1 MSVILKRS
9 LIVAFLVIAAATGLY
24 LNTAEAT
31 QAPDK
36 LQQEYRDVQKKESLK
51 KIAEREK
58 YYSTMAAEMK
68 ALYKAC
74 SGTDKAACKVAREH
88 EKATREKLTQA
99 RKANSDQFK
108 AKMQEYRTKLG
119 KDAPNNA
126 EKDNN
131 AMKAKKDDA
140 LE

>member
-9 LIVAFLVIAAATGLY
+9 LIVAFLIILTAFY
-24 LNTAEAT
+24 LNAAETKPAS
-31 QAPDK
+31 DK
-36 LQQEYRDVQKKESLK
+36 LQQEYRAAQKEASLK

-58 YYSTMAAEMK
+58 YYTAMAAEMK
-68 ALYKAC
+68 AQYKAC
-74 SGTDKAACKVAREH
+74 SGTDKAACKAAKDH

-119 KDAPNNA
+119 KDAPTNA

-131 AMKAKKDDA
+131 AMKAKKDDS